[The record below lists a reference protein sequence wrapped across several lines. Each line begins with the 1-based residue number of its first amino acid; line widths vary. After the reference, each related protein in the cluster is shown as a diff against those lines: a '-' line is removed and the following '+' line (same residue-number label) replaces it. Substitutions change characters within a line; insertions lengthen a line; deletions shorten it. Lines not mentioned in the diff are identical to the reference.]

1 MTVETNK
8 NFWQQLLESALARLP
23 DAAVP
28 NTIRLWEQLA
38 PELIS
43 IMGEGGFKPLY
54 ARSIRLASKRHE
66 WLLPCAAKPVTG
78 VQFTELAACL
88 QAQDI
93 VDAQQASLD
102 LLTIFLDVLASLI
115 GEELTTHLLHSA
127 WSNKISETPA
137 KDFSK

>member
-8 NFWQQLLESALARLP
+8 NFWQQLLESALAGLP
-23 DAAVP
+23 DAVVP

-54 ARSIRLASKRHE
+54 ARSIRLASKQHA
-66 WLLPCAAKPVTG
+66 WLLPCTTKPITG
-78 VQFTELAACL
+78 VRFTDLAACL

-102 LLTIFLDVLASLI
+102 LFTIFLDVLASLI